1 MSGAPSPTVSVVV
14 PTFNESQNLPRL
26 VALLDRTLGDMAW
39 EVVFVDD
46 DSPDGTWQ
54 VAKQLAQADPRVR
67 CLRRVGRR
75 GLAGACIEGALS
87 SAAPFVA
94 VMDAD
99 LQHDETILP
108 AMIARL
114 QSDEADI
121 VIGSRAA
128 QGGSADA
135 GFTARRAF
143 ASRLATRLAGLL
155 IGRQVSDPMS
165 GFFALKREVFEAAAP
180 RLIPSGFKILLDLL
194 ASTDGKVRVAELPF
208 HFRTREQG
216 LSKFDARAMLDF
228 AGLLIHRLT
237 GGAISVRFLAFMIV
251 GSTGVCIH
259 LATLWLGLRLGLVF
273 GAAQTVATLVAMTSN
288 FGVNNL
294 LTYSDMKL
302 RGGAALAGL
311 LKFYAVCSVGAIANI
326 GIAFWIFEANEAWWL
341 AGIAGVIVGATF
353 NYTMSSIFVWR
364 QPQN

>member
-1 MSGAPSPTVSVVV
+1 MPAPTPTVSVVV

-26 VALLDRTLGDMAW
+26 VELLDKALAGTPW

-54 VAKQLAQADPRVR
+54 VAKQLARTDPRVR

-87 SAAPFVA
+87 SAAPIVA

-99 LQHDETILP
+99 LQHDETVLP
-108 AMIARL
+108 EMIARL
-114 QSDEADI
+114 QADAADI
-121 VIGSRAA
+121 VIGSRAIE
-128 QGGSADA
+128 GGSANA
-135 GFTARRAF
+135 GFSERRAF

-165 GFFALKREVFEAAAP
+165 GFFALKREVFEAVAP
-180 RLIPSGFKILLDLL
+180 KLIPSGFKILLDIL
-194 ASTDGKVRVAELPF
+194 ACAGSTVRVAEVPF
-208 HFRTREQG
+208 HFRTRAQG

-228 AGLLIHRLT
+228 VGLLVHQLT

-251 GSTGVCIH
+251 GGVGLVIH
-259 LATLWLGLRLGLVF
+259 LVVLRACMLAGLGF
-273 GAAQTVATLVAMTSN
+273 EAAQTVATVVAMTSN
-288 FGVNNL
+288 FAINNV

-302 RGGAALAGL
+302 RGSAALAGL
-311 LKFYAVCSVGAIANI
+311 LKFYVVCGVGALANI
-326 GIAFWIFEANEAWWL
+326 GVASWVFVANESWWL

-364 QPQN
+364 QQQN

>member
-1 MSGAPSPTVSVVV
+1 MRAPSPTVSVVV

-26 VALLDRTLGDMAW
+26 VAQLDKTLGDMAW

-46 DSPDGTWQ
+46 NSPDGTWH

-87 SAAPFVA
+87 SAAPVVA

-99 LQHDETILP
+99 LQHDETVLP
-108 AMIARL
+108 AMIAKL
-114 QSDEADI
+114 QADEADI

-128 QGGSADA
+128 PGGSAGA
-135 GFTARRAF
+135 GFTPQRAF
-143 ASRLATRLAGLL
+143 ASRFATRLAGLL

-194 ASTDGKVRVAELPF
+194 ASTDGKVRVAEVPF

-216 LSKFDARAMLDF
+216 LSKFDVRAMLDF

-237 GGAISVRFLAFMIV
+237 GGAISVRFLSFMIV
-251 GSTGVCIH
+251 GSTGVCVH
-259 LATLWLGLRLGLVF
+259 LAALGLGLSRGLAVDV
-273 GAAQTVATLVAMTSN
+273 AQTIATLIAMTSN
-288 FGVNNL
+288 FAVNNL

-302 RGGAALAGL
+302 RGAAVLVGL

-326 GIAFWIFEANEAWWL
+326 GIASWMFEANEEWWL
-341 AGIAGVIVGATF
+341 AGIAGVLVGATF

-364 QPQN
+364 QQQT